1 MEEKMMKKLLLA
13 SMMCLVLSINMAVAA
28 ENVVIKGS
36 TTVLPVAQAALEAY
50 MKAHPGVNISL
61 SGGGSGEGIKAL
73 IDKSA
78 DIATSSR
85 EIKDKEVE
93 LAKSK
98 GINPVAYTV
107 AIDALTPIV
116 HPKNK
121 VNGLTIDQLSQIYQ
135 GKIKNW
141 KEVGGDDLQ
150 IVVVSRDSSSGTFE
164 SWAHLVL
171 SNAKVT
177 PKAQLQASSGA
188 VVQAVSKNR
197 YAISYVGIGYLN
209 TSVKALTVNGVQA
222 SAKTALSKEY
232 PIARPLY
239 MYTNGKPEG
248 VVADFIKFVLSPAG
262 QKLVAKEGF
271 IPLTAEA
278 KEKPSKKDK
287 K

>member
-1 MEEKMMKKLLLA
+1 MLKNLLELA
-13 SMMCLVLSINMAVAA
+13 VSIIFVLILGVSLTVAA
-28 ENVVIKGS
+28 GKVVIKGS
-36 TTVLPVAQAALEAY
+36 TTVLPIAQAALETY
-50 MKAHPGVNISL
+50 MKAHPGVDISL

-93 LAKSK
+93 LAKSR
-98 GINPVAYTV
+98 GVNPVAHTV

-141 KEVGGDDLQ
+141 EEVGGDDLQ

-164 SWAHLVL
+164 TWGHLVL
-171 SNAKVT
+171 NNAKVT
-177 PKAQLQASSGA
+177 PRAQLQASSGA

-209 TSVKALTVNGVQA
+209 KSVKALTVNGVPA
-222 SAKTALSKEY
+222 TAKTALSKEY

-239 MYTNGKPEG
+239 MYTNGQPAGEIAG
-248 VVADFIKFVLSPAG
+248 FIKFVLSLAG

-271 IPLTAEA
+271 IPVTAEA

>member
-1 MEEKMMKKLLLA
+1 MMKKLLLA
-13 SMMCLVLSINMAVAA
+13 SMMCLIFGINMAVAA

-36 TTVLPVAQAALEAY
+36 TTVLPIAQAALEDY
-50 MKAHPGVNISL
+50 MKAHQGVNISL

-93 LAKSK
+93 LAKSR

-121 VNGLTIDQLSQIYQ
+121 VHGLTIDQLSQIYQ

-164 SWAHLVL
+164 TWGHLVL
-171 SNAKVT
+171 NNAKVT
-177 PKAQLQASSGA
+177 PGAQMQASSGA

-209 TSVKALTVNGVQA
+209 KSVKALTVNGVQA

-239 MYTNGKPEG
+239 MYTNGQPIG

-278 KEKPSKKDK
+278 KEKPSKKGTK
-287 K
+287 

>member
-1 MEEKMMKKLLLA
+1 MI
-13 SMMCLVLSINMAVAA
+13 CLVFSVNMAVAA

-36 TTVLPVAQAALEAY
+36 TTVLPIAQAALEAY
-50 MKAHPGVNISL
+50 MKTHPGVNISL
-61 SGGGSGEGIKAL
+61 SGSGSGEGIKAL

-98 GINPVAYTV
+98 GINPVAHTV

-171 SNAKVT
+171 NNAKVT

-188 VVQAVSKNR
+188 VVQTVSKNR
-197 YAISYVGIGYLN
+197 YAISYVGIGYLDK
-209 TSVKALTVNGVQA
+209 SVKALTVNGVQA
-222 SAKTALSKEY
+222 SAKTAISKEY
-232 PIARPLY
+232 PVARPLY
-239 MYTNGKPEG
+239 MYTNGQPAG
-248 VVADFIKFVLSPAG
+248 VVADFIKFVLSPNG

-271 IPLTAEA
+271 IPVTAEA
-278 KEKPSKKDK
+278 KEKTIKKGK

>member
-1 MEEKMMKKLLLA
+1 MVKKLLLA
-13 SMMCLVLSINMAVAA
+13 SMMCFIFIVGPAVAA

-61 SGGGSGEGIKAL
+61 SGGGSGEGIKGL
-73 IDKSA
+73 IDRTA

-85 EIKDKEVE
+85 EIKPKEVE

-98 GINPVAYTV
+98 GVAPVAHTV

-116 HPKNK
+116 HPRNS
-121 VNGLTIDQLSQIYQ
+121 VNNLTIDQLSQIYQ

-141 KEVGGDDLQ
+141 KEVGGDNLQ
-150 IVVVSRDSSSGTFE
+150 IVIVSRDSSSGTFE
-164 SWAHLVL
+164 SWGQLVL
-171 SNAKVT
+171 NNAKVS
-177 PKAQLQASSGA
+177 PRAQLQASSGS

-197 YAISYVGIGYLN
+197 YAIGYVGIGYLN
-209 TSVKALTVNGVQA
+209 QSVKALTVNGIAA

-239 MYTNGKPEG
+239 MYTDGQPIG
-248 VVADFIKFVLSPAG
+248 VVAGFIKFVLSPAG
-262 QKLVAKEGF
+262 QKLVAREGF
-271 IPLTAEA
+271 VPVAGEA
-278 KEKPSKKDK
+278 KEKPSKKRK